1 VRATLIVNPC
11 SHRVTDERLHAVKQE
26 LHRTFPE
33 LRVVLSERRGHATE
47 LARAAAGDAV
57 FAYGGDGLVN
67 EVVNGADGSIPVG
80 FLAGGHTNVLP
91 RVLGLPRDPVA
102 AAARIAAGRTRRI
115 SLGRVNGRRFAFSAG
130 IGVGAEAVRRV
141 DALGRTPD
149 GRRPGDLTFA
159 RIVAGRLLRGHEPE
173 LDIVGFGRAAMAFV
187 SNGSIFSCAGRVP
200 VRLSPDARFELGL
213 DFAAPARVTVGA
225 LVRLL
230 PRLALGRGLSGAS
243 GVLSGH
249 DLDRIEV
256 RADSPRPLQADGED
270 LGDVEEAVFEAE
282 RDAVSVF
289 VP

>member
-1 VRATLIVNPC
+1 
-11 SHRVTDERLHAVKQE
+11 
-26 LHRTFPE
+26 
-33 LRVVLSERRGHATE
+33 
-47 LARAAAGDAV
+47 
-57 FAYGGDGLVN
+57 
-67 EVVNGADGSIPVG
+67 VNGADGSIPVG
-80 FLAGGHTNVLP
+80 FLAGGPINVLP

-115 SLGRVNGRRFAFSAG
+115 SLGRVNGRRFAFSAA

-149 GRRPGDLTFA
+149 GRRPGDLTVA

-173 LDIVGFGRAAMAFV
+173 LDVVGFGRAAMAFV
-187 SNGSIFSCAGRVP
+187 SNGSVFSCAGRMP

-213 DFAAPARVTVGA
+213 DLAALTRVTAGA

-230 PRLALGRGLSGAS
+230 PRLAPGRGLSGAG

-256 RADSPRPLQADGED
+256 HSDRPRPLQADGED